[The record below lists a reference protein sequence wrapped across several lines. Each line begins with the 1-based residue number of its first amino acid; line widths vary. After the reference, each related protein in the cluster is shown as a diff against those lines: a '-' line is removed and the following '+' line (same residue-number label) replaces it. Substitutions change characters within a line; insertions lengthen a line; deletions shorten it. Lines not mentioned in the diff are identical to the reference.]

1 MQTVN
6 VRQLKTNPSVSLRQS
21 KDDMVV
27 VMSRDQ
33 PTAVMVGMEQL
44 GGVAD
49 MQRLKLA
56 LAMQMFK
63 QKTLSIG
70 AAAKFAGRPLGE
82 MLGIVSAAGWAV
94 VDYPAQE
101 LAGELADSERFERA
115 TA

>member
-6 VRQLKTNPSVSLRQS
+6 VRQLKTNPAVSLRQS
-21 KDDMVV
+21 KDGLVV
-27 VMSRDQ
+27 VMNRDQ

-49 MQRLKLA
+49 MQHVKLA
-56 LAMQMFK
+56 IAMQMFK

-82 MLGIVSAAGWAV
+82 MLSIVSAAGLAV
-94 VDYPAQE
+94 VDYPAQDIVSE
-101 LAGELADSERFERA
+101 MADSQRFERA
-115 TA
+115 AA